1 MNTFDYL
8 CYKCGLISKIEYG
21 TKPSCSKCIKY
32 DRHER
37 LSLESIAKYNQRLKD
52 MEDKGI

>member
-1 MNTFDYL
+1 MTTFKYL
-8 CYKCGLISKIEYG
+8 CPNCGVYSEILFG
-21 TKPSCSKCIKY
+21 QKPSCSKCIKY

-37 LSLESIAKYNQRLKD
+37 LSLQSIAKYNQRLKD